1 MALQDLLNLSV
12 ARQKIG
18 ISEERIEAIKPALRE
33 YIAFWR
39 EYPDLFVDFMVR
51 GTRTEVKEGE
61 FHFYFYQRVFLR
73 CVMRHQYVYAVFPR
87 AYSKSFLSVMAL
99 MIRCILYPRANL
111 FVTSGGKEQ
120 AAGILKDKVNE
131 ICTLIPSFRREIDW
145 RRGKTLEGKDYCMY
159 IFKNGSTLDNIAA
172 RESSRGKRRHGGLVE
187 ECVGVD
193 DQILREVIIPI
204 MAISRRCMDGTS
216 QATETLNR
224 SQVFVTTAG
233 YKGTFPYERLIGFLV
248 RMAMQP
254 ERCIVLGGTW
264 RLPVEVG
271 LQSKTF
277 IQDQKEEG
285 TFNEAS
291 FEREYE
297 SRWTGDVENAFFN
310 SEMFDRGRILKQPE
324 YEASGRS
331 SKNQYYILSV
341 DVGRKGCDTVVC
353 VFKVSPQ
360 VQGPS
365 LKSLVNIYTL
375 TDEHFGDQAIELKKL
390 YYKYKARRLVI
401 DGNGLGIGL
410 IDYMVKPSIEP
421 DTGDV
426 LPDFGV
432 YGGTQEDAAEEY
444 KKYRTAD
451 CEENAIYILKANAP
465 INTEAHANAQVNLSS
480 GKVKMLIDDRD
491 AKIKLLGTK
500 VGQNMKPE
508 ERSNYLKPF
517 TLTSILKEEMM
528 NLREENEGTN
538 IILKQANKGIKKDK
552 FSSFEYGLYYIK
564 ILMIIM
570 SVLSKTAMLKWKP
583 QNSMMFWNVSLVGK
597 PMSLLLALIH
607 QKMSHYM

>member
-564 ILMIIM
+564 IEEDN
-570 SVLSKTAMLKWKP
+570 KKKKKKFNAKEW
-583 QNSMMFWNVSLVGK
+583 MFIN
-597 PMSLLLALIH
+597 
-607 QKMSHYM
+607 